1 MASLTIKKFP
11 DTLLR
16 NLKEEAREA
25 RRSLTQEVLIR
36 LEHSLSKESRQQEFD
51 RVEIERQATHWET
64 LAGRWVSDLAVEEEI
79 DQLYR
84 ARSAGRNVK
93 L

>member
-11 DTLLR
+11 AALLGK
-16 NLKEEAREA
+16 LKEEAREA

-36 LEHSLSKESRQQEFD
+36 LEHSLSKQRQGQEFD
-51 RVEIERQATHWET
+51 RIEIERQATHWET
-64 LAGRWVSDLAVEEEI
+64 LSGRWVSDRAVEEEI
-79 DQLYR
+79 DQLYA

>member
-11 DTLLR
+11 DSLLAK
-16 NLKEEAREA
+16 LKKEAREA

-36 LEHSLSKESRQQEFD
+36 LEHSLSKESRRQEFD
-51 RVEIERQATHWET
+51 RVEIERQATQWET
-64 LAGRWVSDLAVEEEI
+64 LSGRWVSDLAVEEEI
-79 DQLYR
+79 DQLYA